1 LSLLGRSACPGTG
14 EAASIS
20 WPDGGGDPLLRLAA
34 MQFEERDA
42 GELERPARDRAKD
55 VLRDDANAA
64 ISSAEAAV
72 SGA

>member
-1 LSLLGRSACPGTG
+1 
-14 EAASIS
+14 
-20 WPDGGGDPLLRLAA
+20 